1 VARRVDEEPSGG
13 TGAPEG
19 ELAPVDELPILL
31 VDDRPENLRALEAV
45 LEPLGRP
52 LESATSGAEAL
63 RMLLT
68 RDYALILLDV
78 RMPGLPG
85 LETARVIK
93 QRERTRDVP
102 IVFLTAARDEV
113 EDMIRGYGVGAV
125 DYVLKPFDPELLRSK
140 VGVFAELDASR
151 RALKQSEQLLRAA
164 FEAAPIG
171 KTLLDSEHR
180 IVRSNPAFAR
190 LLGRGAPALKHVLIT
205 HLSHP
210 DDRELLAGALD
221 ELAMGAELPDGGID
235 LRLRTVLDSEVSVAM
250 FGTSIETAELDQ
262 PLLLVQWVDL
272 TARRRAEQARA
283 ELLLEQAARAHAEAV
298 AERLDKLQ
306 SLSTATESA
315 SLDQLLPG
323 LAIRLAELFG
333 AELAEVRVDE
343 PGQEPHVVRAAAGR
357 LLSSAE
363 RPSEADASLE
373 APLRIDRT
381 KLGAIQLVLPA
392 AHKLTDA
399 DRSLLHDAAD
409 RAALSIRRAQLH
421 EAEHRIAVELQRGL
435 LPKRLPEVPGVEIT
449 AHYEAAGVAAEVG
462 GDWYDAFTLPHG
474 RIGVVVGDVTGRGVP
489 AASSM
494 GQARSVTRAF
504 ALGEDG
510 HRSPGEVLTRLNSH
524 QLSLGTEEMLTV
536 VYAIVDPA
544 ANTVTWANA
553 GHLPPLLRSATGERT
568 FLNGGDALIGVAN
581 VDYESRHHAIGD
593 GSLLMLYTDGLIE
606 RRGEPLDTGFARL
619 RDALREGPDELE
631 DLCDELLT
639 RLLGEP
645 RELHDDVTAVLLRM
659 TGG

>member
-1 VARRVDEEPSGG
+1 
-13 TGAPEG
+13 
-19 ELAPVDELPILL
+19 
-31 VDDRPENLRALEAV
+31 
-45 LEPLGRP
+45 
-52 LESATSGAEAL
+52 
-63 RMLLT
+63 
-68 RDYALILLDV
+68 
-78 RMPGLPG
+78 
-85 LETARVIK
+85 
-93 QRERTRDVP
+93 
-102 IVFLTAARDEV
+102 
-113 EDMIRGYGVGAV
+113 
-125 DYVLKPFDPELLRSK
+125 
-140 VGVFAELDASR
+140 
-151 RALKQSEQLLRAA
+151 
-164 FEAAPIG
+164 
-171 KTLLDSEHR
+171 LLDSQQR

-190 LLGRGAPALKHVLIT
+190 LLGRSAPALKDVRIAD
-205 HLSHP
+205 LSHP
-210 DDRELLAGALD
+210 DDRELLTGALD
-221 ELAMGAELPDGGID
+221 ELAMGAELPEGGVD
-235 LRLRTVLDSEVSVAM
+235 LRLRTVMEADVSVAM
-250 FGTSIETAELDQ
+250 FGSSIETAELDQ

-357 LLSSAE
+357 VLSAAE
-363 RPSEADASLE
+363 RGSEADASLE

-381 KLGAIQLVLPA
+381 KLGVIRLVLPA
-392 AHKLTDA
+392 NQLTDA

-435 LPKRLPEVPGVEIT
+435 LPKRLPEVARVEIT

-462 GDWYDAFTLPHG
+462 GDWYDAFAMPGG

-504 ALGEDG
+504 ALGDDG
-510 HRSPGEVLTRLNSH
+510 HRSPGEVLTCLNEH

-544 ANTVTWANA
+544 ANTVSWANA
-553 GHLPPLLRSATGERT
+553 GHLPPLLRTAAGERT
-568 FLNGGDALIGVAN
+568 FLSGGDALIGVAN
-581 VDYESRHHAIGD
+581 VAYETRRQAIGD
-593 GSLLMLYTDGLIE
+593 GALLMLYTDGLIE
-606 RRGEPLDTGFARL
+606 RRGEPLDTGFDRL
-619 RDALREGPDELE
+619 RDALTEGPEELE
-631 DLCDELLT
+631 DLCSELLS

-645 RELHDDVTAVLLRM
+645 RDLHDDVTAVLLRM
-659 TGG
+659 TGGSVG